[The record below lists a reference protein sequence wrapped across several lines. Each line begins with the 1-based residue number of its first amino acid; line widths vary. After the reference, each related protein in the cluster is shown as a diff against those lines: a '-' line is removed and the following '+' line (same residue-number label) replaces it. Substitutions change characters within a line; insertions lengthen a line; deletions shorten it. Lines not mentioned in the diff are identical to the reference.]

1 MIIVT
6 AEILVCNNVVY
17 KLDVFTVNHLLYLT
31 AIIVLVDFGQHSGMY
46 LSKVNI
52 TFRILFYTVYMH
64 LGVAVNEIYGR
75 KLKT

>member
-6 AEILVCNNVVY
+6 AEICNNVMY
-17 KLDVFTVNHLLYLT
+17 KLNVFTTSHLLYLT
-31 AIIVLVDFGQHSGMY
+31 AIIVPVDFGQHKGMY

-52 TFRILFYTVYMH
+52 TFSILFFTVSMQ
-64 LGVAVNEIYGR
+64 LGAAVNKIYGK